1 MRLKQGWLIALLMT
15 VLLIAACGSEKAT
28 QTKKPPPETEPASPT
43 AVEPTSEP
51 KEPAPPPLSEGD
63 GLVLGSPDAPVTI
76 VEYSDFQ

>member
-1 MRLKQGWLIALLMT
+1 MKLRHNWLVALLVA
-15 VLLIAACGSEKAT
+15 VLLVAACGSEKAT
-28 QTKKPPPETEPASPT
+28 QTKKPPAETEPAPPA